1 MKTKEQQFIEAIRD
15 YANRSHAYLESR
27 TDYGRGYR
35 DGVTQCKT
43 SIIELLEYFNLTTN
57 SL

>member
-1 MKTKEQQFIEAIRD
+1 MRKKEQQFIGAIKC

-35 DGVTQCKT
+35 DGITQCKT
-43 SIIELLEYFNLTTN
+43 TILELLKYFGLNDN
-57 SL
+57 E